1 MSAHRYTLQ
10 FDVTLRPERIDA
22 KEWQAGLSERD
33 FKGKLRQ
40 ESLSF
45 LLGSSRTGAH
55 CLTLPNH
62 PAMLPSTARTSAP
75 TVVVSLLTE
84 IHLNPPLTFENYPDQ
99 IASSDL
105 LPLSPTSFTSPL
117 NLTLRRTN
125 RESRMQNP

>member
-62 PAMLPSTARTSAP
+62 PAMPPSTARASAP

-84 IHLNPPLTFENYPDQ
+84 IHLNPPLTFVNYPHR
-99 IASSDL
+99 IASSD

-117 NLTLRRTN
+117 NPTLRRTN
-125 RESRMQNP
+125 HESRMQNP